1 MKLEVNRLAMLEA
14 ARNVAK
20 VAPSLSKSDILKKV
34 LLETSDDTG
43 EVYMTATN
51 NQISIQHKVI
61 ASVEESGSLLID
73 PALLVGM
80 MAKLE
85 GEIVSLSIS
94 PDKPEVLRVTAGR
107 CVFQINYHT
116 AKGYPRPTM
125 PFPEDSV
132 IMTGICSLAKRTTFV
147 VSQDESKPALQCVQ
161 VKLKSNAIHA
171 AACDN
176 ARMMLVKDSA
186 EHTDEREFLL
196 PGRSLQT
203 LASISSD
210 DDVFEVGDIG
220 NEIVFVRGDM
230 IFTIRKFI
238 TGSFIDVP
246 ALVKRL
252 KPAYAAVV
260 DVGNMKEGL
269 NLVSVVALSGD
280 KKKPVNLVLSGDG
293 IILRCVVKISESNS
307 VVSANVTKE
316 TPDTGFYYDVSALI
330 KLFQVVG
337 GRVKLEIDANGFMS
351 VKTRNEAYFQA
362 PVRPPVADEDEGEES
377 EKQNKEQK
385 QKRTKGAK
393 DMKETAEPQEA
404 A

>member
-14 ARNVAK
+14 ARSVAK
-20 VAPSLSKSDILKKV
+20 VAPSLSKSEMLKKV
-34 LLETSDDTG
+34 LLETSDYTG

-61 ASVEESGSLLID
+61 ASVEEGGSLLID
-73 PALLVGM
+73 PSLLVGM

-85 GEIVSLSIS
+85 GEIVSMSIS
-94 PDKPEVLRVTAGR
+94 PDKPMVLRVTSGK
-107 CVFQINYHT
+107 CVFQINYHS

-125 PFPEDSV
+125 PFPENSV
-132 IMTGICSLAKRTTFV
+132 IMTGICSLAKRTTFA
-147 VSQDESKPALQCVQ
+147 VSKDETKPALQCVQ
-161 VKLKSNAIHA
+161 VKLKSNAIHV
-171 AACDN
+171 AACDV
-176 ARMMLVKDSA
+176 ARMILVKDSA
-186 EHTDEREFLL
+186 EHSDEWEFLL

-203 LASISSD
+203 LASLSSD
-210 DDVFEVGDIG
+210 DDVYEVGDIG

-238 TGSFIDVP
+238 TGNFIDVP

-260 DVGNMKEGL
+260 DVGRMKEGL
-269 NLVSVVALSGD
+269 DLVSVAALSD
-280 KKKPVNLVLSGDG
+280 ESKVPINLVLSKDE
-293 IILRCVVKISESNS
+293 IILRSASKISEGDS
-307 VVSANVTKE
+307 VVLANVTKE

-330 KLFQVVG
+330 KLFQVLG

-351 VKTRNEAYFQA
+351 VKTQNEAYFQA
-362 PVRPPVADEDEGEES
+362 PVRPPINNKDEVEES
-377 EKQNKEQK
+377 VKQTKEQK
-385 QKRTKGAK
+385 EKRAKGTKN
-393 DMKETAEPQEA
+393 MKETAEPEEA